1 MIEKPFAYIFGFGM
15 FIFIGWIFLAPTAEG
30 RLQRSC
36 QPVNWVGNVFVSL
49 AALFGG
55 ELDDGPPLRPR
66 HRDVLRDG
74 PAGAQEKPADVV
86 TKTRRTFDKATYTCR
101 YTLWRLAYEEDYK
114 AAVKKMQDEQAA
126 RDAAARDAAAKN
138 LEPAVPVP
146 VPAVKPVDQRTA
158 TQPARAG

>member
-36 QPVNWVGNVFVSL
+36 QPVSWVGNVFVSL

-55 ELDDGPPLRPR
+55 ERDEAAPPSLL

-74 PAGAQEKPADVV
+74 PGSAEAKPADAV

-101 YTLWRLAYEEDYK
+101 YTLWRLAYEDDYK

-126 RDAAARDAAAKN
+126 QDAAAREAAAKN
-138 LEPAVPVP
+138 LKPAAPATAPVAVPP
-146 VPAVKPVDQRTA
+146 GAKPAI
-158 TQPARAG
+158 AGAG